1 MAKRSIVRL
10 ETEELPQKDEGS
22 PEGVEQLDQSDMEQD
37 PFKVAGCVEEE

>member
-10 ETEELPQKDEGS
+10 ETEELPQRVEEP
-22 PEGVEQLDQSDMEQD
+22 PEGDEQLNQSDSNQD